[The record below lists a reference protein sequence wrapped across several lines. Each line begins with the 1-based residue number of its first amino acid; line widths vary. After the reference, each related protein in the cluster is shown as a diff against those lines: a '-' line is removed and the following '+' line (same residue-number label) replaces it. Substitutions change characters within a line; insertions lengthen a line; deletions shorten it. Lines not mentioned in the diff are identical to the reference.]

1 MSKKNFSF
9 LQLAAWLTVMLGPL
23 VAFADEVAETA
34 EGAEEAA
41 AQSVNLID
49 LIFVKGGAFM
59 YPIVLLSFYMVYL
72 IIDAILVI
80 RKKKLMPEDTVKYLR
95 ENFHKDKVDECE
107 KYCQEHPCA
116 LTVVVGHAIT
126 AEKKGKGPL
135 GMQEAV
141 VEYGGRLANDLRA
154 RVAYLNTVATI
165 SPMLDLL
172 GTVSGMI
179 KAFSNIGASGVD
191 KASALANNISEAL
204 ITTAGGLVV
213 AIPAL
218 AAFFFF
224 RNRITETMVAVEDE
238 IGELIEQF

>member
-1 MSKKNFSF
+1 MSKLNLKTLKMAAFLTALLGSF
-9 LQLAAWLTVMLGPL
+9 YALAE
-23 VAFADEVAETA
+23 EVAETA
-34 EGAEEAA
+34 EAAAEAA
-41 AQSVNLID
+41 PESVNLID

-80 RKKKLMPEDTVKYLR
+80 RRKKLMPEDVCKALHETFR
-95 ENFHKDKVDECE
+95 KDKVEEC
-107 KYCQEHPCA
+107 KKLCQEKPCA
-116 LTVVVGHAIT
+116 ITVVVSHALT
-126 AEKKGKGPL
+126 ANEKGKGMV

-165 SPMLDLL
+165 SPMLGLL

-179 KAFSNIGASGVD
+179 KAFGNIGASGVG

-238 IGELIEQF
+238 VGELLEEF